1 MENYQEKWEQ
11 CQRLIQQQLQDPW
24 IWSTWFQSMTF
35 ESYDPKQNRLLLQ
48 VPSTYVYQFVEHYYV
63 RLMKKV
69 ITETFGSGV
78 SLSYRILQ
86 NAAGRTVDFT
96 LDATA
101 CRTFIKVPDAAAR
114 LREEMSRHVRG
125 ELRWLPAYDRVAR
138 WLSDNKGRGLLCCG
152 TNGLGKS
159 IICQRVLPAILQQD
173 GIVQCQ
179 ATDMASRIDELT
191 KAGCVIIDD
200 LGKESV
206 EYKNYGNVR
215 KPFFELC
222 SAVEQ
227 RGSLLIITTNLS
239 TTPVSD
245 PRYPDSIE
253 HRYGSEVTSR
263 LRALVLAVEFTGPD
277 LRP

>member
-86 NAAGRTVDFT
+86 NAAGRTADFT

-125 ELRWLPAYDRVAR
+125 ELRWIPAYDRVAR

-200 LGKESV
+200 LGKDDLKRFGQKDTSF
-206 EYKNYGNVR
+206 YR
-215 KPFFELC
+215 LC

>member
-86 NAAGRTVDFT
+86 NAAGRTADFT
-96 LDATA
+96 LDATV

-125 ELRWLPAYDRVAR
+125 ELRWIPAYDRVAR

-200 LGKESV
+200 LGKDDLKRFGQKDTSF
-206 EYKNYGNVR
+206 YR
-215 KPFFELC
+215 LC